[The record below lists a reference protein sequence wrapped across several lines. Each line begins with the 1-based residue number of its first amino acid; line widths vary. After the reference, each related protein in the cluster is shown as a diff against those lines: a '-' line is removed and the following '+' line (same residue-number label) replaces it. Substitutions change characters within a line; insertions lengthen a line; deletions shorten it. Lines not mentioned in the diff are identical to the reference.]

1 MKEVFP
7 ENHHTH
13 CAVHIER
20 NVLTR
25 FGLLASKCIQQ
36 IAKTFS
42 VQKERLW
49 LLQLNKISPKT
60 YEYIL
65 SIDPNT
71 WRTSS
76 WSKEAS
82 LPPRYGITSSNI
94 SESTNSMFDKARDCP
109 WLYCIDTILNIVTTR
124 MFNLQSENLN
134 KNGVMPPTQHLM
146 QQRYQMCAG
155 FEVIQLHET
164 TDKFKV
170 NRTNGPLG
178 EVATAHRVDI

>member
-1 MKEVFP
+1 MVIFLKHLKEACPTLHMQNVIRRCGAYKYFTFVSDRDKGLIEAMKEVFP
-7 ENHHTH
+7 ENLHAH

-25 FGLLASKCIQQ
+25 FGLPASKCIQQ

-49 LLQLNKISPKT
+49 LLQLNKISPKA

-65 SIDPNT
+65 SIDPTT

-76 WSKEAS
+76 WSKDET

-94 SESTNSMFDKARDCP
+94 SEATNSMFDKARNCP
-109 WLYCIDTILNIVTTR
+109 WLY
-124 MFNLQSENLN
+124 
-134 KNGVMPPTQHLM
+134 
-146 QQRYQMCAG
+146 
-155 FEVIQLHET
+155 
-164 TDKFKV
+164 
-170 NRTNGPLG
+170 
-178 EVATAHRVDI
+178 

>member
-1 MKEVFP
+1 
-7 ENHHTH
+7 
-13 CAVHIER
+13 
-20 NVLTR
+20 L
-25 FGLLASKCIQQ
+25 KCIQQ

-49 LLQLNKISPKT
+49 LLQLNKISPKA

-76 WSKEAS
+76 WSKDES
-82 LPPRYGITSSNI
+82 LPPRYRSTSSNI
-94 SESTNSMFDKARDCP
+94 SEATYSMFVKALDCQ
-109 WLYCIDTILNIVTTR
+109 WMHCINTIQNIVNTR
-124 MFNLQSENLN
+124 MFNLGSENLK
-134 KNGVMPPTQHLM
+134 KNGLMPPTQHLM
-146 QQRYQMCAG
+146 QQRYQMCAR

-178 EVATAHRVDI
+178 EVATSHRVDI